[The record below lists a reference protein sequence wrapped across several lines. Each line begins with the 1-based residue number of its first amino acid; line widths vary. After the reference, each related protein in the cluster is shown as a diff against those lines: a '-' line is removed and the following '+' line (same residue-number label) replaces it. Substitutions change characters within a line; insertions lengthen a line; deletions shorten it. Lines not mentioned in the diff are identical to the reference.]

1 MGEIIAV
8 ASGKGGTGKT
18 SLCAGLG
25 CALAQRGQN
34 VLCVDMDVGLRNLDI
49 ALAMAEEPALA
60 FSEASADRPL
70 RDQAARH
77 PRFGNLWLFT
87 APALRDPEE
96 LDGAHFADLMARA
109 RQEFDFVFL
118 DAPAGLGEAFR
129 LSARESS
136 RVLLVC
142 GSDPASL
149 RDAARTT
156 EVLELMGRTRCS
168 LIVNRLNE
176 KLIDK
181 MHLTVDDVMDGAG
194 LPLMGVVPEDRNVP
208 LAAVFGTPLLLYGK
222 RGACA
227 ACRRIARR
235 LLGDRVPI
243 PNRL

>member
-60 FSEASADRPL
+60 FSEARADRPL

-77 PRFGNLWLFT
+77 SRFGNLWLFT

>member
-8 ASGKGGTGKT
+8 ASGKGGKT
-18 SLCAGLG
+18 SLCAGLS

-60 FSEASADRPL
+60 FTEVSKDKPL
-70 RDQAARH
+70 KTQAARH
-77 PRFGNLWLFT
+77 PRFGNLWLLT
-87 APALRDPEE
+87 APALRDPED
-96 LDGAHFADLMARA
+96 LDGEGFAALMARA
-109 RQEFDFVFL
+109 RREIDFVFL

-136 RVLLVC
+136 RILLIC

-156 EVLELMGRTRCS
+156 EVLELMGKTRCS
-168 LIVNRLNE
+168 LIVNRVNE
-176 KLIDK
+176 KLFEK

-194 LPLMGVVPEDRNVP
+194 LPLMGLVPEDRNVP
-208 LAAVFGTPLLLYGK
+208 LAAVFGAPLLLYGK
-222 RGACA
+222 RGASA